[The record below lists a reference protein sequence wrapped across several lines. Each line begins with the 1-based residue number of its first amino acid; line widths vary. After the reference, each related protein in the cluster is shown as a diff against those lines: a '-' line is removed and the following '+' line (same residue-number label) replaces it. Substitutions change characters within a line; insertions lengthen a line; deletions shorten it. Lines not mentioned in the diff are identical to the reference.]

1 MAALVKKYRIGKNRL
16 AQGLLKGFSLSD
28 SGELRASGEASRRL
42 VYLGALDGVQPDFA
56 WGRLVFEAEL
66 GDGMALG
73 VRIFASNEARFV
85 RKGVLTEVDDF
96 LLDESVGEEPK
107 AALFLAAGCL
117 EAVGVTDLLLNGLSG
132 RYLWISVEVLGMG
145 NAVLKNFRVYSPE
158 DNFFNSFP
166 EVYRT
171 DGDFFRRY
179 LSIFNVMY
187 ADFQEK
193 IDALDQYLDLD
204 TAPTA
209 LLPVFAHWL
218 GLELDGNF
226 LDDSQ
231 LRILL
236 KNAFSLICAKGTRKA
251 IVGVVRILTDAP
263 VYVLERQSSQGKE
276 APYDF
281 TVLLQCV
288 PDERLYSQLKFL
300 INQFKP
306 LRSRVSLVF
315 LDNCGRLDSFA
326 CLDLNAA
333 VSEPEPGRADKGAA
347 LNGLVC
353 LQ

>member
-1 MAALVKKYRIGKNRL
+1 MVYHADDMILSPVREILRGPVYDVLVCQDLRSSSRACYLLLAVHDRETAKRLLMVLQDSERGSGEEKPFLKMFTENELLCLLFPYRPDRRL
-16 AQGLLKGFSLSD
+16 DRFAQGQLVTPQSRERVCVNLVMECLSVPLPYPLL
-28 SGELRASGEASRRL
+28 
-42 VYLGALDGVQPDFA
+42 YLALEKENVHLLQDDGVYFTYSFDLS
-56 WGRLVFEAEL
+56 R
-66 GDGMALG
+66 M
-73 VRIFASNEARFV
+73 
-85 RKGVLTEVDDF
+85 
-96 LLDESVGEEPK
+96 DESVGEEPK

-117 EAVGVTDLLLNGLSG
+117 EAVGVTDLLLNGLTG
-132 RYLWISVEVLGMG
+132 RYLWISVEVLGAG
-145 NAVLKNFRVYSPE
+145 SAVLRNFRVYSPE

-187 ADFQEK
+187 ADSQEK

-204 TAPTA
+204 TAPSA

-263 VYVLERQSSQGKE
+263 VYVLERQSSQ
-276 APYDF
+276 
-281 TVLLQCV
+281 
-288 PDERLYSQLKFL
+288 
-300 INQFKP
+300 
-306 LRSRVSLVF
+306 
-315 LDNCGRLDSFA
+315 
-326 CLDLNAA
+326 
-333 VSEPEPGRADKGAA
+333 
-347 LNGLVC
+347 
-353 LQ
+353 